1 MNELE
6 TRKNTNQ
13 ETFEQKWEYF
23 VKAITDIFHLTNN
36 ESTELKNSVTAKI
49 IAMIPFVANC
59 KEADRTAISHLSL
72 YMVEKKG
79 FQEYCCH
86 LPSDDEYL
94 LKRLS
99 PISNFKGG
107 DEAIIEHGMYMLAL
121 IMINGYKRS
130 AHRDIRYGIYNPIAN
145 GKWNY
150 AKTKKEILAV
160 LSKNPNKALDSL
172 LAANELIPGW

>member
-79 FQEYCCH
+79 F
-86 LPSDDEYL
+86 
-94 LKRLS
+94 
-99 PISNFKGG
+99 
-107 DEAIIEHGMYMLAL
+107 
-121 IMINGYKRS
+121 
-130 AHRDIRYGIYNPIAN
+130 
-145 GKWNY
+145 
-150 AKTKKEILAV
+150 
-160 LSKNPNKALDSL
+160 
-172 LAANELIPGW
+172 